1 MMKGRVGVVNM
12 RSFAELNKIHWKTG
26 KETEINKTGVVAL
39 AEKGIHERL
48 FLDLRNHAL
57 KVA

>member
-26 KETEINKTGVVAL
+26 KETEINKTGVVA
-39 AEKGIHERL
+39 EKA
-48 FLDLRNHAL
+48 FPKDYF
-57 KVA
+57 